1 MAWTL
6 DSDRPIYAQLVE
18 LIKTDI
24 VSGVY
29 SPGARLPSVR
39 ELAATAAVNP
49 NTMQKAFAELER
61 TGLIITMRTSGRIVT
76 EDTTMINETRKEL
89 AMEQVSQ
96 FLTQMSKLGFDTNEI
111 IELLTNQEGGNI
123 HE

>member
-6 DSDRPIYAQLVE
+6 QSDRPIYAQLVE
-18 LIKTDI
+18 RLKTEI

-29 SPGARLPSVR
+29 PPGRRLPSVR
-39 ELAATAAVNP
+39 ELAATASVNP

-61 TGLIITMRTSGRIVT
+61 TGLIITMRTSGRVVT
-76 EDTTMINETRKEL
+76 EDTAMINETRREL
-89 AMEQVSQ
+89 AEEQISQ
-96 FLTQMSKLGFDTNEI
+96 FLTQMNNLGFDRAEI
-111 IELLTNQEGGNI
+111 IAMLSEHKGGDS

>member
-18 LIKTDI
+18 RIKTDI
-24 VSGVY
+24 VSGIY
-29 SPGARLPSVR
+29 APGARLPSVR
-39 ELAATAAVNP
+39 ELAAAAAVNP

-89 AMEQVSQ
+89 AAQQVSQ
-96 FLTQMSKLGFDTNEI
+96 FLTQMYQLGFQKEEI
-111 IELLTNQEGGNI
+111 IELLSSQKGGSI

>member
-6 DSDRPIYAQLVE
+6 QSDRPIYAQLVE
-18 LIKTDI
+18 RLKTEI

-29 SPGARLPSVR
+29 PPGGRLPSVR
-39 ELAATAAVNP
+39 ELAATASVNP

-61 TGLIITMRTSGRIVT
+61 TGLIITMRTSGRVVT
-76 EDTTMINETRKEL
+76 EDTAMINETRREL
-89 AMEQVSQ
+89 AEEQISQ
-96 FLTQMSKLGFDTNEI
+96 FLTQMNNLGFDRAEI
-111 IELLTNQEGGNI
+111 IAMLSEQKGGDS

>member
-1 MAWTL
+1 MPWTL

-18 LIKTDI
+18 RLKTEI
-24 VSGVY
+24 VSGIY
-29 SPGARLPSVR
+29 PPGGRLPSVR
-39 ELAATAAVNP
+39 ELAAVASVNP

-76 EDTTMINETRKEL
+76 EDTAMINETRREL
-89 AMEQVSQ
+89 AAQQVSQ
-96 FLTQMSKLGFDTNEI
+96 FLMQMHKLGYDKEEI
-111 IELLTNQEGGNI
+111 IRLLSGREGGTF

>member
-18 LIKTDI
+18 RIKTDI

-39 ELAATAAVNP
+39 ELAAVASVNP

-96 FLTQMSKLGFDTNEI
+96 FLTRMSKLGFDKAEI
-111 IELLTNQEGGNI
+111 IELINDQEGGHI

>member
-1 MAWTL
+1 MPWTL

-18 LIKTDI
+18 RLKTEI

-29 SPGARLPSVR
+29 PPGGRLPSVR
-39 ELAATAAVNP
+39 ELAAVASVNP

-96 FLTQMSKLGFDTNEI
+96 FLTRMSKLGFDKTEI
-111 IELLTNQEGGNI
+111 IELLNDQEGGHI